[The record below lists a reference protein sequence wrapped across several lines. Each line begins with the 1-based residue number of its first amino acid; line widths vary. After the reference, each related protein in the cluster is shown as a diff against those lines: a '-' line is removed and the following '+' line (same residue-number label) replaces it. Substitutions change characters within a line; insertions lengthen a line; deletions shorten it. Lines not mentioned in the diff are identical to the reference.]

1 MDMKVMAHLQALV
14 VVTSALVS
22 LYPFNS
28 LFISVHIQTPIVIKA
43 VEIIKINSE
52 KSTPPINNIRLM
64 KNSIETLQYVINNFS
79 MALFLF
85 LLDHIRIER
94 GTPTIKIED
103 S

>member
-1 MDMKVMAHLQALV
+1 MRIFVN
-14 VVTSALVS
+14 

-28 LFISVHIQTPIVIKA
+28 LFISVQNQTHIVIKE
-43 VEIIKINSE
+43 VEIINIKSE

-64 KNSIETLQYVINNFS
+64 KNSIEIFQYIFNNFS
-79 MALFLF
+79 IALFLF
-85 LLDHIRIER
+85 LIDQTKIES